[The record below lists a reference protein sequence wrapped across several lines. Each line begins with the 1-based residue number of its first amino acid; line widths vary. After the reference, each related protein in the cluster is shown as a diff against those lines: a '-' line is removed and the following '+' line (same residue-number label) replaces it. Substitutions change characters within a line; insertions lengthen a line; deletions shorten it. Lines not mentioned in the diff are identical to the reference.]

1 MNYCNYDV
9 GSNSGNSKNNNSGYF
24 CDFTEKYYQ
33 SYKDCYDNC
42 GLTFDKN
49 IIHISNVD
57 FTFIIG
63 IWAVLL
69 AVSLFWAF
77 HLSHD

>member
-1 MNYCNYDV
+1 MNFCIYDY
-9 GSNSGNSKNNNSGYF
+9 GADGDNKYF
-24 CDFTEKYYQ
+24 CDFSEKYYQ

-42 GLTFDKN
+42 GLTFPNGDN
-49 IIHISNVD
+49 NSVLIHISNVD
-57 FTFIIG
+57 FTFIVG